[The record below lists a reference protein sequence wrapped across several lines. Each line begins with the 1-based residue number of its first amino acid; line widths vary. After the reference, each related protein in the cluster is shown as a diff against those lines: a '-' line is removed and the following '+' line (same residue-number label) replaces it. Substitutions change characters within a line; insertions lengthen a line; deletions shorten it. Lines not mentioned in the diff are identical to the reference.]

1 MAFLVCLP
9 IAGAIAYAFDKKI
22 EEGIPIAMFIA
33 TFVTYLCGLFGFLT
47 VSPVVVSVLAALSL
61 GYCAWGIV
69 REHSVRKYLT
79 FGGVLYVILGA
90 YYGLAARGR
99 MVGEQDD
106 LQVYAKYV
114 SDFYHADKIYRF
126 DYIPGMM
133 MWEYLSERFWRVFSD
148 SVLFWAMAML
158 CVGMMLAIFSSKEK
172 KTKLQYVFVTLFVVL
187 FPLST
192 KIREVYFVL
201 QNDFVMGIT
210 MAYIVCMY
218 LKARKYEDKFYEYAS
233 YMGFA
238 FLTLTKVTGM
248 VLAAILI
255 LMLFGIDVVSKSEKL
270 SIKSMAYILKC
281 TCAVLI
287 AKLSWTIFVK
297 LHGRIERFSDIAYK
311 AIGILTKH
319 WYLGIVCVL
328 IIALLVWGFKW
339 IADNGHSGIYIAILI
354 LGAAFVFA
362 LTFVIMPAEIR
373 MDAVKNFVNVLFST
387 YAPSRD
393 FGYGYR
399 FLIPYAATL
408 ALLVFVWLIMV
419 ITSEERDSRANHTII
434 YINVGLILFSAFLFL
449 SNYLTR
455 DLSQAAR
462 AKECERYILAYI
474 TFYILTCVY
483 MIVFFEKINVKIY
496 KIILSFLLV
505 FILMISNVSGLVGQV
520 KAQDDYFEYGA
531 LNYIDIKY
539 TDVFYCIDEAGSV
552 DYSRFNYNI
561 SPGYMLNYYYSD
573 MKLNHF
579 TLGEGA
585 EERYMTLDEFKDTLR
600 RCTYVYVAATNEDFA
615 RDYGA
620 VFADEI
626 VDGRLYYVD
635 KTDDNI
641 TLHSVTY

>member
-22 EEGIPIAMFIA
+22 EEGIPVAMFIA
-33 TFVTYLCGLFGFLT
+33 TFVTYLCGLFGILT

-61 GYCAWGIV
+61 GCCVWGII
-69 REHSVRKYLT
+69 REHSIRRYIT

-90 YYGLAARGR
+90 YYGLAAKGR

-114 SDFYHADKIYRF
+114 SDFYHAGKIYWF
-126 DYIPGMM
+126 DYIPGMT

-148 SVLFWAMAML
+148 SVLFWAVAML

-172 KTKLQYVFVTLFVVL
+172 KSKLQYVFVALFVVL

-233 YMGFA
+233 CLGLA

-255 LMLFGIDVVSKSEKL
+255 LMLFGIDVVAGDEKL
-270 SIKSMAYILKC
+270 SFKSMAYVLKC
-281 TCAVLI
+281 VCAVLV
-287 AKLSWTIFVK
+287 AKFSWTIFVR

-319 WYLGIVCVL
+319 WYLGIACVL
-328 IIALLVWGFKW
+328 IIALLVWGVKW
-339 IADNGHSGIYIAILI
+339 IADNGHTAIYIAILL
-354 LGAAFVFA
+354 LGAAAVFA
-362 LTFVIMPAEIR
+362 LTFAIMPSEIR
-373 MDAVKNFVNVLFST
+373 MDAVKNFANVLFST

-399 FLIPYAATL
+399 FLIPYAAAL
-408 ALLVFVWLIMV
+408 ALIVFIWLIMV
-419 ITSEERDSRANHTII
+419 TVSKDSDVRTNYTII
-434 YINVGLILFSAFLFL
+434 YINVGLSLFSAFLFL

-474 TFYILTCVY
+474 TFYVLTCVY
-483 MIVFFEKINVKIY
+483 MIFFFEKINDKIY

-505 FILMISNVSGLVGQV
+505 FMLMISNVSGLVGQV

-531 LNYIDIKY
+531 LNFVDIKY
-539 TDVFYCIDEAGSV
+539 TDIIYCIDEADSV
-552 DYSRFNYNI
+552 DYSRFNYNV
-561 SPGYMLNYYYSD
+561 SPGYMLNYYYSN

-585 EERYMTLDEFKDTLR
+585 EERYMTLDEFKDILKI
-600 RCTYVYVAATNEDFA
+600 CAYVYVAATNEDFE

-620 VFADEI
+620 VFEDEI
-626 VDGRLYYVD
+626 VDGRIYYVD